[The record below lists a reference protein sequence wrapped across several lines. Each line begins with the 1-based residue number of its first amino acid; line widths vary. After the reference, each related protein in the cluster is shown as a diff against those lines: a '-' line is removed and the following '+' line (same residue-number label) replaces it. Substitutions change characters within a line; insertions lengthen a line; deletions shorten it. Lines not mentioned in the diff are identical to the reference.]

1 MEEIQKQI
9 ANIVSELMPQLCALS
24 DEIFDYAEPGYE
36 EYRSSAALTKWL
48 RAHDFEVT
56 IPYAGLDTAFCAVY
70 RHKGGRAAGGRAVGF
85 LGEYDALRGQG
96 HGCAHH
102 MQTPAMIGAAMALR
116 GVLESSDQP
125 FEIHVIGTP
134 SEESL
139 DGGKNEMA
147 AHGGFDHID
156 VAFMVHGSTL
166 TQLETPSLALI
177 EMDVEFHGKTAHAGI
192 APYAGRSAVDA
203 VTMLQ
208 TGLGL
213 MRNHLKDSSRVSNI
227 VLAGGTAVNSVPDFA
242 KVKVEIRHSSMAYLE
257 SVEQW
262 TREIAQAAA
271 MATQTQVQITPVAH
285 IYNTTINDA
294 MGALLMECAEK
305 FACDGIAPPRKDCGS
320 TDFGAAEMVELDYVN
335 DDRYA
340 ETRAHGLLM
349 ARKSRRAAAQ
359 NLRQKG
365 LNSQQIEQ
373 ALETVYAP
381 DENGESPELEAAAA
395 LVASRYRKKLADGR
409 RDLVVA
415 ALQRRGFAY
424 AVIKEAIRRTE
435 EEL

>member
-1 MEEIQKQI
+1 
-9 ANIVSELMPQLCALS
+9 
-24 DEIFDYAEPGYE
+24 
-36 EYRSSAALTKWL
+36 
-48 RAHDFEVT
+48 
-56 IPYAGLDTAFCAVY
+56 
-70 RHKGGRAAGGRAVGF
+70 
-85 LGEYDALRGQG
+85 
-96 HGCAHH
+96 

-271 MATQTQVQITPVAH
+271 MATQTQVQITHVAH

-320 TDFGAAEMVELDYVN
+320 TDFGAVTHRLPSCCLRVKTIET
-335 DDRYA
+335 DDPPHTDA
-340 ETRAHGLLM
+340 WVKTGKEARAHQGIYDGAVCCAL
-349 ARKSRRAAAQ
+349 AAFR
-359 NLRQKG
+359 LV
-365 LNSQQIEQ
+365 
-373 ALETVYAP
+373 T
-381 DENGESPELEAAAA
+381 DEAAWQD
-395 LVASRYRKKLADGR
+395 VYQCFLAH
-409 RDLVVA
+409 
-415 ALQRRGFAY
+415 Q
-424 AVIKEAIRRTE
+424 KEN
-435 EEL
+435 

>member
-147 AHGGFDHID
+147 AHGGYCALCWAQRSGCGDHAAD
-156 VAFMVHGSTL
+156 RAW
-166 TQLETPSLALI
+166 
-177 EMDVEFHGKTAHAGI
+177 AHAQSPQGFQ
-192 APYAGRSAVDA
+192 PGEQYCAGW
-203 VTMLQ
+203 
-208 TGLGL
+208 G
-213 MRNHLKDSSRVSNI
+213 
-227 VLAGGTAVNSVPDFA
+227 
-242 KVKVEIRHSSMAYLE
+242 
-257 SVEQW
+257 
-262 TREIAQAAA
+262 
-271 MATQTQVQITPVAH
+271 
-285 IYNTTINDA
+285 
-294 MGALLMECAEK
+294 
-305 FACDGIAPPRKDCGS
+305 DGS
-320 TDFGAAEMVELDYVN
+320 QL
-335 DDRYA
+335 
-340 ETRAHGLLM
+340 RARFCQG
-349 ARKSRRAAAQ
+349 
-359 NLRQKG
+359 
-365 LNSQQIEQ
+365 
-373 ALETVYAP
+373 
-381 DENGESPELEAAAA
+381 
-395 LVASRYRKKLADGR
+395 
-409 RDLVVA
+409 
-415 ALQRRGFAY
+415 
-424 AVIKEAIRRTE
+424 
-435 EEL
+435 

>member
-213 MRNHLKDSSRVSNI
+213 MRNHLQDSSRVSNI
-227 VLAGGTAVNSVPDFA
+227 VL
-242 KVKVEIRHSSMAYLE
+242 
-257 SVEQW
+257 
-262 TREIAQAAA
+262 
-271 MATQTQVQITPVAH
+271 
-285 IYNTTINDA
+285 
-294 MGALLMECAEK
+294 
-305 FACDGIAPPRKDCGS
+305 
-320 TDFGAAEMVELDYVN
+320 
-335 DDRYA
+335 
-340 ETRAHGLLM
+340 RARFCQG
-349 ARKSRRAAAQ
+349 
-359 NLRQKG
+359 
-365 LNSQQIEQ
+365 
-373 ALETVYAP
+373 
-381 DENGESPELEAAAA
+381 
-395 LVASRYRKKLADGR
+395 
-409 RDLVVA
+409 
-415 ALQRRGFAY
+415 
-424 AVIKEAIRRTE
+424 
-435 EEL
+435 

>member
-1 MEEIQKQI
+1 
-9 ANIVSELMPQLCALS
+9 
-24 DEIFDYAEPGYE
+24 
-36 EYRSSAALTKWL
+36 
-48 RAHDFEVT
+48 
-56 IPYAGLDTAFCAVY
+56 
-70 RHKGGRAAGGRAVGF
+70 
-85 LGEYDALRGQG
+85 
-96 HGCAHH
+96 
-102 MQTPAMIGAAMALR
+102 MALR

-262 TREIAQAAA
+262 TREIAQAASA
-271 MATQTQVQITPVAH
+271 QHT
-285 IYNTTINDA
+285 
-294 MGALLMECAEK
+294 
-305 FACDGIAPPRKDCGS
+305 APS
-320 TDFGAAEMVELDYVN
+320 
-335 DDRYA
+335 
-340 ETRAHGLLM
+340 
-349 ARKSRRAAAQ
+349 
-359 NLRQKG
+359 
-365 LNSQQIEQ
+365 
-373 ALETVYAP
+373 
-381 DENGESPELEAAAA
+381 
-395 LVASRYRKKLADGR
+395 
-409 RDLVVA
+409 
-415 ALQRRGFAY
+415 
-424 AVIKEAIRRTE
+424 
-435 EEL
+435 

>member
-1 MEEIQKQI
+1 
-9 ANIVSELMPQLCALS
+9 
-24 DEIFDYAEPGYE
+24 
-36 EYRSSAALTKWL
+36 
-48 RAHDFEVT
+48 
-56 IPYAGLDTAFCAVY
+56 
-70 RHKGGRAAGGRAVGF
+70 
-85 LGEYDALRGQG
+85 
-96 HGCAHH
+96 
-102 MQTPAMIGAAMALR
+102 
-116 GVLESSDQP
+116 
-125 FEIHVIGTP
+125 
-134 SEESL
+134 
-139 DGGKNEMA
+139 MA

-320 TDFGAAEMVELDYVN
+320 TDFGAVTHRRPSCCLRVKTIET
-335 DDRYA
+335 DDPPHTDA
-340 ETRAHGLLM
+340 WVKTGKEARAHQGIYDGAVCCAL
-349 ARKSRRAAAQ
+349 AAFR
-359 NLRQKG
+359 LV
-365 LNSQQIEQ
+365 
-373 ALETVYAP
+373 T
-381 DENGESPELEAAAA
+381 DEAAWQD
-395 LVASRYRKKLADGR
+395 VYQCFLAH
-409 RDLVVA
+409 
-415 ALQRRGFAY
+415 Q
-424 AVIKEAIRRTE
+424 KEN
-435 EEL
+435 

>member
-177 EMDVEFHGKTAHAGI
+177 M
-192 APYAGRSAVDA
+192 P
-203 VTMLQ
+203 
-208 TGLGL
+208 
-213 MRNHLKDSSRVSNI
+213 
-227 VLAGGTAVNSVPDFA
+227 
-242 KVKVEIRHSSMAYLE
+242 
-257 SVEQW
+257 
-262 TREIAQAAA
+262 
-271 MATQTQVQITPVAH
+271 
-285 IYNTTINDA
+285 
-294 MGALLMECAEK
+294 
-305 FACDGIAPPRKDCGS
+305 
-320 TDFGAAEMVELDYVN
+320 
-335 DDRYA
+335 
-340 ETRAHGLLM
+340 
-349 ARKSRRAAAQ
+349 
-359 NLRQKG
+359 
-365 LNSQQIEQ
+365 
-373 ALETVYAP
+373 
-381 DENGESPELEAAAA
+381 
-395 LVASRYRKKLADGR
+395 
-409 RDLVVA
+409 
-415 ALQRRGFAY
+415 
-424 AVIKEAIRRTE
+424 
-435 EEL
+435 